1 MTNTGTGKDGGREK
15 YFRRV
20 GTVRPSHMLYASGVG
35 AVVDLPGL
43 SVIVRGLDYW
53 DYSAVVVN
61 TITED
66 RLLHSVRGLLGNQV
80 EALRTPPWM
89 AEEGEDPAG
98 PASRV
103 GAPVIPFP
111 QWLRCTACERL
122 GRIDE
127 GHIWRFE
134 NKNPR
139 RPDLAR
145 FVHGQC
151 TRRKDPQAVPAR
163 FMLACPQGHLDE
175 FPWVTFVHRGN
186 ECPNGRGSRLTMQD
200 LTGNVGP
207 NVMVRCECEA
217 RRNLIQA
224 VGVSAASRLP
234 RCRGRH
240 PHLGT
245 FEECGRPTEVRTL
258 VLGASNQWFAV
269 SLSALHLPSE
279 AQGIAAGVETHWDRL
294 HDVHSLDTLRFA
306 LNNVQELA
314 ELRAFPEAAL
324 WETIERHRQDLARPA
339 AATPDLRAPEYLVL
353 TDPGNAAQDTD
364 FALSERRVPESLT
377 GLFEQVVLAD
387 RLREVKAFVGFTR
400 LDAPEWGDTRPPG
413 LVRLTFDGHPAWVPA
428 AETRGEG
435 LFLRLREQQVAA
447 WESRVADHPHLDA
460 LRAAYLRFRK
470 SRGLDAGGW
479 PPLRYWLLHTLS
491 HMLIR
496 QVSLDCGYSSASL
509 AERIYC
515 GTEEEPAAGILIYT
529 AAPDSEGTLGGLV
542 ALGEPD
548 RLETL
553 FEHARQQAEW
563 CSSDPLCA
571 EREPVEPEEFVHG
584 AACHACLFVSETTCE
599 RGNRFLDRS
608 LVIPVSRD
616 PALAFLAP

>member
-1 MTNTGTGKDGGREK
+1 MSAVRATENAGPER

-20 GTVRPSHMLYASGVG
+20 GSVRPSHMLYASGVG

-43 SVIVRGLDYW
+43 SVLVRGLDYW
-53 DYSAVVVN
+53 DYSAVVAN
-61 TITED
+61 PIIED
-66 RLLHSVRGLLGNQV
+66 RLLRSVRGLLGDQV
-80 EALRTPPWM
+80 EGLRTPPWM
-89 AEEGEDPAG
+89 ADEGDDAAG

-103 GAPVIPFP
+103 GVPVIPFP

-145 FVHGQC
+145 FVHAQC
-151 TRRKDPQAVPAR
+151 TRRNDPAAVPAR
-163 FMLACPQGHLDE
+163 FMLACPEGHLDE
-175 FPWVTFVHRGN
+175 FPWVTFVHRGG
-186 ECPNGRGSRLTMQD
+186 ECPNGPGSRLTMHD

-207 NVMVRCECEA
+207 NVIVRCECEA
-217 RRNLIQA
+217 NRNLVQA
-224 VGVSAASRLP
+224 VGLRAASRLP

-258 VLGASNQWFAV
+258 ILGASNQWFGV
-269 SLSALHLPSE
+269 SLAALHLPSA
-279 AQGIAAGVETHWDRL
+279 AQGIAAAVETRWDRL
-294 HDVHSLDTLRFA
+294 QDVHSLDTLRFA
-306 LNNVQELA
+306 LGNVQELA
-314 ELRAFPEAAL
+314 ELRAFSEDAL
-324 WETIERHRQDLARPA
+324 WEAIQRHREALASPGPSV
-339 AATPDLRAPEYLVL
+339 PDLRAPEYEVL
-353 TDPGNAAQDTD
+353 SDPSSATPDPD
-364 FALSERRVPESLT
+364 FALSERRVPPALT
-377 GLFEQVVLAD
+377 ELFEQVVLVD

-400 LDAPEWGDTRPPG
+400 LDAPEWGDARPPG
-413 LVRLTFDGHPAWVPA
+413 LVRLTFGHPTWVPA

-435 LFLRLREQQVAA
+435 LFFRLREERVAA
-447 WESRVADHPHLDA
+447 WESRVAGHAHIDA
-460 LRAAYLRFRK
+460 LRAAYVRFRRN
-470 SRGLDAGGW
+470 RGLDGSGW

-509 AERIYC
+509 TERIYC
-515 GTEEEPAAGILIYT
+515 GTEEEPAAGILVYT

-542 ALGEPD
+542 ALGEPG
-548 RLETL
+548 RLEAL
-553 FEHARQQAEW
+553 FRGAREHTAW

-571 EREPVEPEEFVHG
+571 EREPAEPEEFVNG
-584 AACHACLFVSETTCE
+584 AACHACLFLSETTCE

-608 LVIPVSRD
+608 LVVPVGQD
-616 PALAFLAP
+616 PAIALLET